1 MSQGRYR
8 LPWLGYRSI
17 SHSHQHHNTM
27 DWESNQLTMPNH
39 HRQGCQATP
48 FSQRRWFHQLLN
60 MLSPTPSHHR
70 SILGR
75 QSTQFSRQAT
85 QFSRPEFQFSRHR
98 WCHQLLNM
106 LSPTPSHHRS
116 LLARQSTQVGRQAFQ
131 CSRQATQFIR
141 QSTQVSR
148 QAFQCSRQCTQ
159 LSRQSFHRW
168 CHLFLNMLSPMPDHH
183 LSIIAHQIHQLIH
196 GRFHNAHHIPRGAS
210 NSSSHRNCQG
220 RCCVDC
226 SPFNLLKLKQWRI

>member
-8 LPWLGYRSI
+8 LQWLGYRSI

-27 DWESNQLTMPNH
+27 DWENNQLTMPNH
-39 HRQGCQATP
+39 HRQGRQATP

-75 QSTQFSRQAT
+75 QATQFSRQAT
-85 QFSRPEFQFSRHR
+85 QFSRQEFQCSRHR

-106 LSPTPSHHRS
+106 FSPTPSHHRS
-116 LLARQSTQVGRQAFQ
+116 LLARQSTQVSRQAFQ
-131 CSRQATQFIR
+131 CSRQATQ
-141 QSTQVSR
+141 
-148 QAFQCSRQCTQ
+148 
-159 LSRQSFHRW
+159 LSRRSFHRW

-220 RCCVDC
+220 R
-226 SPFNLLKLKQWRI
+226 LKQWRI